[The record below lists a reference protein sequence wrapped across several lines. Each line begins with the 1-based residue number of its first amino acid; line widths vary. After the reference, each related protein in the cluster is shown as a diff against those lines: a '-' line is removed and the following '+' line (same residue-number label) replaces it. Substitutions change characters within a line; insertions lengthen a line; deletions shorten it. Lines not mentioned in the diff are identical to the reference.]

1 MAWTN
6 TKTHVTTTTRKR
18 ILNRDGHQCATCGT
32 TQGPFDIDHI
42 NNQRGPNYNNDANLQ
57 VLCAD
62 CHKAKTA
69 RESGAWR
76 QRIKRQPR
84 KPLGLA

>member
-42 NNQRGPNYNNDANLQ
+42 DNQRGPNYNRDTNLQ
-57 VLCAD
+57 VLCAH
-62 CHKAKTA
+62 CHKTKTQWES
-69 RESGAWR
+69 REWR
-76 QRIKRQPR
+76 RKTRRTPRQ
-84 KPLGLA
+84 PLGLA

>member
-1 MAWTN
+1 MWAN
-6 TKTHVTTTTRKR
+6 NNRTHVTTATRKR
-18 ILNRDGHQCATCGT
+18 ILARDGHQCAQCGN

-42 NNQRGPNYNNDANLQ
+42 NNQRGPNYDHDENLQ
-57 VLCAD
+57 VLCAQ

-76 QRIKRQPR
+76 KQIKRQTR
-84 KPLGLA
+84 KPIGLA